1 MSSVSS
7 CRLHTLDERAFYL
20 KSCISK
26 TELRL
31 KEVEDRLK
39 LEQQRYLR
47 TMVADY
53 SRQRETAEI
62 QLQSDLREID
72 QLRSSVEDERR
83 LKLEKEKVVKHFK
96 SQQLS
101 ALSAEDLTVLEQIRS
116 LREEFR
122 SNQSELERL
131 HKESEGVEEDAVLLN
146 QKYIDIEKKMDA
158 HYQEKLRH
166 MDIYIHD
173 LREK

>member
-1 MSSVSS
+1 M
-7 CRLHTLDERAFYL
+7 
-20 KSCISK
+20 
-26 TELRL
+26 RL

-47 TMVADY
+47 SMVADY
-53 SRQRETAEI
+53 SRQRETVEVE
-62 QLQSDLREID
+62 LHSDLQEVD
-72 QLRSSVEDERR
+72 QLRSKVEDERR
-83 LKLEKEKVVKHFK
+83 LKLEKEKVIKHYK

-101 ALSAEDLTVLEQIRS
+101 VLSTEDMTVLEKMRS
-116 LREEFR
+116 LREEFH

-131 HKESEGVEEDAVLLN
+131 HKESEGVEEDAVFLN
-146 QKYIDIEKKMDA
+146 QKYVDIEKKMDV

-166 MDIYIHD
+166 MDMYIHD